1 MDERLSKIGVL
12 LEVLR
17 KVRGGCPWDIKQTMD
32 SLKPLTIEECY
43 ELVDAVTDN
52 DTEHIK
58 EELGDLLM
66 HIFFY
71 AQIASEEKKFD
82 IGDVAQT
89 ITEKLIRRHPH
100 IFGDVNVNDEH
111 DVARNWEQIKIEEKR
126 QKGAKEGVLS
136 GVPSSLPPMIKAQ
149 RIQHKAA
156 GVGFDW
162 DNKEDIW
169 DKLIEEI
176 GESKEA
182 VQSGDKEHI
191 EEEFGDMMF
200 ALINLSRAY
209 GIDPSNALERCNR
222 KFIRRFNYIENGLK
236 RRGTTFADS
245 NLDEMETLWQEA
257 KTSDK

>member
-1 MDERLSKIGVL
+1 MNSKLEKIEVL
-12 LEVLR
+12 LEVLQ

-52 DTEHIK
+52 DTDHIK

-71 AQIASEEKKFD
+71 AQIASEQNKFD
-82 IGDVAQT
+82 IGDVAQA
-89 ITEKLIRRHPH
+89 ISEKLIRRHPH
-100 IFGDVNVNDEH
+100 IFGDVSVNDEH

-126 QKGAKEGVLS
+126 KKGAKEGVLS

-162 DNKEDIW
+162 KNKEDIW
-169 DKLIEEI
+169 AKFDEEI
-176 GESKEA
+176 SESKEA
-182 VQSGDKEHI
+182 ILSGDQKHI
-191 EEEFGDMMF
+191 EEEFGDMLF
-200 ALINLSRAY
+200 SLINLSRAY
-209 GIDPSNALERCNR
+209 GIDPDNALERCNR
-222 KFIRRFNYIENGLK
+222 KFITRFNHIEKGLK
-236 RRGTTFADS
+236 ERGTAFADAT
-245 NLDEMETLWQEA
+245 LEEMETLWQEA
-257 KTSDK
+257 KNQ

>member
-1 MDERLSKIGVL
+1 MNNKLKQIETLI
-12 LEVLR
+12 EVLR
-17 KVRGGCPWDIKQTMD
+17 KVRTGCPWDIKQTMD

-52 DTEHIK
+52 DTDHIK

-71 AQIASEEKKFD
+71 AQIAAEQNKFD

-89 ITEKLIRRHPH
+89 ISEKLIRRHPH

-111 DVARNWEQIKIEEKR
+111 DVARNWEKIKIEEKR
-126 QKGAKEGVLS
+126 KKGVKEGVLS

-162 DNKEDIW
+162 EQKEDIW
-169 DKLIEEI
+169 TKLTEEI
-176 GESKEA
+176 NESREAIAQGEQQA
-182 VQSGDKEHI
+182 I
-191 EEEFGDMMF
+191 EEEFGDMLFTM
-200 ALINLSRAY
+200 INLSRAY
-209 GIDPSNALERCNR
+209 GIDPNNALERCNR
-222 KFIRRFNYIENGLK
+222 KFIHRFEHIEEGLK
-236 RRGTTFADS
+236 QRGTTFADTTT
-245 NLDEMETLWQEA
+245 DEMEELWAEA
-257 KTSDK
+257 KKK